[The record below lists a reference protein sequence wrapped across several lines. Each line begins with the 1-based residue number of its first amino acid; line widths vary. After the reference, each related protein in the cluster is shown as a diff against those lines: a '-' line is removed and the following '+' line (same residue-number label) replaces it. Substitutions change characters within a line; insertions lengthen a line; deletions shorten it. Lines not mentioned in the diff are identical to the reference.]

1 MPHESPLDR
10 GLSFCRFADAG
21 LVHMGKLE
29 RRLFLQ
35 GLSAGAAGGLTA
47 WVHQALAAEPNA
59 LRQGMHRI
67 KGEVAV
73 NGVPVKEGALIK
85 RGDVV
90 ATGAGAHAVY
100 VLGDNAFLQR
110 ADSRVAFGE
119 NSVAT
124 FLRVVTGG
132 LLSVFGKGSRQLTT
146 PVATIGIRGT
156 GCYIE
161 TDAHKSYFCL
171 CFGAVDLQPLN
182 GQPLSYATTQHEKPL
197 MIENGATKPTMVM
210 NHTDAEIIMLEAL
223 VGRGSPFP
231 SGKSKY

>member
-1 MPHESPLDR
+1 
-10 GLSFCRFADAG
+10 
-21 LVHMGKLE
+21 MGKIE

-35 GLSAGAAGGLTA
+35 GMSVSVAGGLTA

-59 LRQGMHRI
+59 LRQGIHQI

-73 NGVPVKEGALIK
+73 NGVRSKEGAVIK

-90 ATGAGAHAVY
+90 STGAGAHAVF

-110 ADSRVAFGE
+110 ADSRVAFGT
-119 NSVAT
+119 SSAAT

-132 LLSVFGKGSRQLTT
+132 LLSVFGKGRRQLTT

-161 TDAHKSYFCL
+161 TDARKSYFCL
-171 CFGAVDLQPLN
+171 CFGAVDLQLRN
-182 GQPLSYATTQHEKPL
+182 GQPQSYSTTHHEKPV
-197 MIENGATKPTMVM
+197 MIENGAATPTMVM

-231 SGKSKY
+231 ADGAKY